1 MTLKAPKNEYWWPFF
16 DPSCFQNEYWKPLT
30 GPNFEYWPFEYGQ
43 FPGRSRL
50 NWPEADKLAWHFGL
64 EKTGQLTGLASSK
77 QASSKTGQFKTGQ
90 FWKQASSK
98 QASSETGQFWNRPVQ
113 NWFSHLVPTFGDIAG
128 PFLVQFI
135 PWDRGN
141 NCYVLVDKHH
151 GKCWILLTALFS
163 MKRRK

>member
-1 MTLKAPKNEYWWPFF
+1 MNAFF
-16 DPSCFQNEYWKPLT
+16 VYGKGYSSA
-30 GPNFEYWPFEYGQ
+30 GQ

-98 QASSETGQFWNRPVQ
+98 QASSETGQLWNRPVQ
-113 NWFSHLVPTFGDIAG
+113 NWFSHLVPTFGHIAG

-151 GKCWILLTALFS
+151 GKCWILLTALFFYEKKEVIKTNIEVCS
-163 MKRRK
+163 GASAAESD